1 MLIKKARHVKPL
13 LVATSVPVYVRDI
26 DAALEETP
34 ENFVFPVDPLETT
47 EHVSKK
53 KRNTRRGSGTVKVVH
68 DSLNRGI
75 TAATHRCVF
84 ESLFRGNIHSSI
96 VKTVD
101 ITRSM
106 EYRNAK

>member
-47 EHVSKK
+47 GHV
-53 KRNTRRGSGTVKVVH
+53 
-68 DSLNRGI
+68 
-75 TAATHRCVF
+75 
-84 ESLFRGNIHSSI
+84 
-96 VKTVD
+96 
-101 ITRSM
+101 
-106 EYRNAK
+106 